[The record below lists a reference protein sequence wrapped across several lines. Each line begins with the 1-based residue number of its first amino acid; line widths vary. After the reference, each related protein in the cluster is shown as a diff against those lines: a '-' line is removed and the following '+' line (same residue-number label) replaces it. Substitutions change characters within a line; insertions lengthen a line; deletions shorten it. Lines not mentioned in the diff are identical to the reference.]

1 MKNKGSI
8 MSRLMK
14 IIGLVCLPVLA
25 AILIG
30 SILVRAE
37 SKERGVH
44 TLTCYDTRYN
54 EGPLMV
60 GYFEIDGGKPAMC
73 VCHEMEPPTEIGT
86 HLQEIAEYTFE
97 NRAHELFRKIYY
109 YGWQGPGD
117 VGASYVETCLAGSVA
132 NGHDD
137 NYYGYGQAFINRIAG
152 LPDAPKGFNVTILSN
167 GNGAHQSLGFW
178 EYHPVGYAVLKKTA
192 IDAGCADG
200 QLRYSLEGAVYG
212 VYRDSGCTDKVQEL
226 KTNAEGNSETTELSC
241 GDYWVKELSAP
252 IGYVED
258 EHVYKITVKPDVV
271 SELLVTDRLIRGD
284 FQLLKKDEE
293 ADQPM
298 AGVSFQIV
306 CQETG
311 ETHIFTTDENGY
323 YSSSAEYVRHTY
335 NTNGGQ
341 AGDGLWFGMN
351 GEGNQADPDDSC
363 GALPIG
369 TYMITEMMNEANEGK
384 VPWSGQISISEDN
397 EMINLGTILNQNVII
412 STTAKEKE
420 SGSQNALPEAE
431 VTIIDTVSYRG
442 LCEGREYTLRA
453 TLMDK
458 KTEKEVLDKN
468 GLPVTAEL
476 IFTVEE
482 AEGSVDVPIT
492 FDASGLEESDVV
504 VFEKLY
510 EEENLIA
517 RHEDITDEGQTIHF
531 GKKPV
536 PPKEDEPVTKEPERI
551 EKVKTGDGAN
561 ITLLVISCILS
572 CVGILCCVRIARKT
586 K

>member
-1 MKNKGSI
+1 M
-8 MSRLMK
+8 
-14 IIGLVCLPVLA
+14 IGLIGVAVLA
-25 AILIG
+25 AVLVGAIF
-30 SILVRAE
+30 VRAE

-97 NRAHELFRKIYY
+97 NQAHELLRKIYY

-152 LPDAPKGFNVTILSN
+152 LPNAPKGFDVMILST
-167 GNGAHQSLGFW
+167 GNGSYQNLGVW
-178 EYHPVGYAVLKKTA
+178 EYHPVGYAVLRKMA
-192 IDAGCADG
+192 EDADYSGG
-200 QLRYSLEGAVYG
+200 ELRFSLEGAVYG
-212 VYRDSGCTDKVQEL
+212 VYRDRECTDVV
-226 KTNAEGNSETTELSC
+226 TELETDGTGCSKKIELDC

-252 IGYVED
+252 SGYVKD
-258 EHVYKITVKPDVV
+258 ERVYKMVVEPEAV
-271 SELLVTDRLIRGD
+271 SELTVSDRLIRGD
-284 FQLLKKDEE
+284 FELVKKDEE
-293 ADQPM
+293 ADWPM
-298 AGVSFQIV
+298 AGVSFRIV

-323 YSSSAEYVRHTY
+323 YSSGAEYIRHTC

-341 AGDGLWFGMN
+341 AGDGLWFGIN
-351 GEGNQADPDDSC
+351 KEGNQAEPNDSC

-369 TYMITEMMNEANEGK
+369 TYIITEIMNEANEGK
-384 VPWSGQISISEDN
+384 VPWSEQISISEDN
-397 EMINLGTILNQNVII
+397 VAINLGTVLNQNVII
-412 STTAKEKE
+412 STIAKEKE
-420 SGSQNALPEAE
+420 SGSQNALPETE

-442 LCEGREYTLRA
+442 LCEEREYTLRA

-468 GLPVTAEL
+468 GQPVTAEL
-476 IFTVEE
+476 VFTVEE

-492 FDASGLEESDVV
+492 FDASELEESDVV

-510 EEENLIA
+510 EGENLIA

-536 PPKEDEPVTKEPERI
+536 PPKEDEPVEKEPEKT

-561 ITLLVISCILS
+561 IMVLVISCILS

>member
-1 MKNKGSI
+1 MKKERRLW
-8 MSRLMK
+8 SRMMRR
-14 IIGLVCLPVLA
+14 IGMIGLAVLA
-25 AILIG
+25 AVLIG
-30 SILVRAE
+30 AIFVRAE
-37 SKERGVH
+37 SKEWGVH

-97 NRAHELFRKIYY
+97 NQAHELFRKIYY

-137 NYYGYGQAFINRIAG
+137 NYYGYGQAFINRISG
-152 LPDAPKGFNVTILSN
+152 LPNAPKGFNVMILST
-167 GNGAHQSLGFW
+167 GNGSYQNLGVW
-178 EYHPVGYAVLKKTA
+178 EYHPVGYAVLKKMA
-192 IDAGCADG
+192 EDADYSGG
-200 QLRYSLEGAVYG
+200 ELRFSLGGAVYG
-212 VYRDSGCTDKVQEL
+212 VYRDRECTDVV
-226 KTNAEGNSETTELSC
+226 TELETDETGCSKKIELDC

-252 IGYVED
+252 SGYVKD
-258 EHVYKITVKPDVV
+258 ERVYKMVVEPEAV
-271 SELLVTDRLIRGD
+271 SELTVSDRLIRGD
-284 FQLLKKDEE
+284 FELVKKDGE
-293 ADQPM
+293 ADRPM

-311 ETHIFTTDENGY
+311 ESHIFTTDENGY
-323 YSSSAEYVRHTY
+323 YSSHVEYIRHTC

-341 AGDGLWFGMN
+341 TGDGLWFGMN
-351 GEGNQADPDDSC
+351 REGNQAEPNDSC
-363 GALPIG
+363 GALPVG
-369 TYMITEMMNEANEGK
+369 TYIITEIMNEANEGK
-384 VPWSGQISISEDN
+384 VPWSEQISISEDKVL
-397 EMINLGTILNQNVII
+397 INLGTVLNQNVII
-412 STTAKEKE
+412 STIAKEKE
-420 SGSQNALPEAE
+420 SGSQNALPETE

-458 KTEKEVLDKN
+458 NAEKEVLDKS
-468 GLPVTAEL
+468 GQPVTAEL
-476 IFTVEE
+476 VFRPE
-482 AEGSVDVPIT
+482 ASEGSAEVMIT
-492 FDASGLEESDVV
+492 FDASELEESDVV

-510 EEENLIA
+510 EGENLIA

-536 PPKEDEPVTKEPERI
+536 PPKEDEPVEKEPEKT

-561 ITLLVISCILS
+561 ITVLVISCILS